1 MQVEL
6 AQEETKKVAPVA
18 TTSAEADENFDWE
31 AYANDDVIPA
41 SEKEEL
47 ANRYAETLSSVV
59 EKEVVE
65 GTVISMNKREVVVNI
80 GYKSDGIISLNEFR
94 YNPELKVGDKVEVY
108 VETQEDKKGQLTLS
122 HKQAR
127 ALRSWD
133 RVNEALEKDEIIN
146 FHIVRALMIAF
157 PEYAWDEW
165 LDLHG
170 RQVHLTR
177 HEAEPAFGYV
187 KITAV
192 EGTEILSGTVFCTAA
207 TETGPSIEYA
217 TTEDAVVGGEGS
229 VLIPVS
235 AVEAGTGSNVAANT
249 VVLMMVPDKN
259 VTEINNPEPIR
270 GGTERETDD
279 DFYDRISAEYDNSM
293 TYLGN
298 DTDYKRWA
306 KQAGAGDAIVIPAWN
321 GPGTVKLVLVDGNGK
336 PANAKLVQDVYN
348 YIVSPNDRSARLL
361 PTGTAEL
368 TCAAATTVAV
378 NYVIAGL
385 SYDETTGIEQ
395 IKADFTEAVRA
406 VYAQAKTEGV
416 LRYND
421 VRPLISAIT
430 GVEDFET
437 FTMNGKMQNITLKSE
452 EYPDTGTLNF
462 S

>member
-1 MQVEL
+1 MQPEFNRPEFL
-6 AQEETKKVAPVA
+6 EGN
-18 TTSAEADENFDWE
+18 SAEEIHERMMN
-31 AYANDDVIPA
+31 NLPDDIDDMPGGFPYDMTMPA
-41 SEKEEL
+41 
-47 ANRYAETLSSVV
+47 
-59 EKEVVE
+59 
-65 GTVISMNKREVVVNI
+65 
-80 GYKSDGIISLNEFR
+80 
-94 YNPELKVGDKVEVY
+94 
-108 VETQEDKKGQLTLS
+108 
-122 HKQAR
+122 
-127 ALRSWD
+127 
-133 RVNEALEKDEIIN
+133 ALEKDEIIN
-146 FHIVRALMIAF
+146 FHIVRALMISF

-187 KITAV
+187 KITAA

-217 TTEDAVVGGEGS
+217 TTEDAVVGGEGA

-249 VVLMMVPDKN
+249 VALMMVPNKN

-279 DFYDRISAEYDNSM
+279 DFYDRIAAEYDNSM

-361 PTGTAEL
+361 PTGT
-368 TCAAATTVAV
+368 
-378 NYVIAGL
+378 
-385 SYDETTGIEQ
+385 D
-395 IKADFTEAVRA
+395 R
-406 VYAQAKTEGV
+406 
-416 LRYND
+416 
-421 VRPLISAIT
+421 
-430 GVEDFET
+430 
-437 FTMNGKMQNITLKSE
+437 KSVV
-452 EYPDTGTLNF
+452 
-462 S
+462 

>member
-1 MQVEL
+1 MQPEFNRPEFL
-6 AQEETKKVAPVA
+6 EGN
-18 TTSAEADENFDWE
+18 SAEEIHERMMN
-31 AYANDDVIPA
+31 NLPDDIDDMPGGFPYDMTMPA
-41 SEKEEL
+41 
-47 ANRYAETLSSVV
+47 
-59 EKEVVE
+59 
-65 GTVISMNKREVVVNI
+65 
-80 GYKSDGIISLNEFR
+80 
-94 YNPELKVGDKVEVY
+94 
-108 VETQEDKKGQLTLS
+108 
-122 HKQAR
+122 
-127 ALRSWD
+127 
-133 RVNEALEKDEIIN
+133 ALEKDEIIN

-177 HEAEPAFGYV
+177 HEAKPAFGYV
-187 KITAV
+187 KITAA

-306 KQAGAGDAIVIPAWN
+306 KQAGAGDAIVIPVWN

-378 NYVIAGL
+378 NYVITGL
-385 SYDETTGIEQ
+385 SYDETTCIEQ
-395 IKADFTEAVRA
+395 IKVDFTEAVRA

-421 VRPLISAIT
+421 VRPLISAIA